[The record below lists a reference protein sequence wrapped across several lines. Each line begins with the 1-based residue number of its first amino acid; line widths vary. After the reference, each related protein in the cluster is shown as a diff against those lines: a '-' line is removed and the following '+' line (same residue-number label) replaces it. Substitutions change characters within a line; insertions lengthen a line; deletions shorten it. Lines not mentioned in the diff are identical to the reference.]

1 VFSVP
6 RAKDAIVAEELL
18 ETPNGNHRDWGGFLL
33 KSSNLAFAVL
43 LALSLSQGS
52 EAAAH
57 KATVSDPAVVRD
69 IPLTVSQI
77 VSRMEARNRER
88 ASALHKFQGVRIYQ
102 MDYHGFFGHH
112 EAEMT
117 VAVDAS
123 TDNREFTIVS
133 EKGSKFVLDH
143 VLKRLLQGEKEANND
158 DNRRRTALDTANY
171 DFSLAGYEDSP
182 AGTRYILTVIPK
194 TNNKYLYRGQI
205 WVDGRD
211 FAVCRIEARPAK
223 SPSFWIKKTEIN
235 HKYTKVGDFWL
246 PGENHS
252 ESWIR
257 FGGHAVLTIEY
268 KDYKIID
275 AAPVNSIGY
284 LQQTYKTKR
293 KG

>member
-1 VFSVP
+1 MG
-6 RAKDAIVAEELL
+6 I
-18 ETPNGNHRDWGGFLL
+18 TGIGGVLL
-33 KSSNLAFAVL
+33 KMSSVAFAVL

-69 IPLTVSQI
+69 PPLTVNQI

-88 ASALHKFQGVRIYQ
+88 ASALHEFQGIRIYQ
-102 MDYHGFFGHH
+102 MDYRGFFGHH
-112 EAEMT
+112 EAEMV

-123 TDNREFTIVS
+123 NDSRQFTIVS

-143 VLKRLLQGEKEANND
+143 VLKRLLKGEKEATND
-158 DNRRRTALDTANY
+158 ENRRRTALDTDNY
-171 DFSLAGYEDSP
+171 DFSLARYEDSA
-182 AGTRYILTVIPK
+182 AGARYILTVIPK
-194 TNNKYLYRGQI
+194 TNNKYLYRGKI

-223 SPSFWIKKTEIN
+223 NPSFWIKKTEID
-235 HKYTKVGDFWL
+235 HKYTKVGVFWL
-246 PGENHS
+246 PEENHS
-252 ESWIR
+252 ESSIR

-275 AAPVNSIGY
+275 AAPVNSTGY

>member
-1 VFSVP
+1 MKLSSV
-6 RAKDAIVAEELL
+6 
-18 ETPNGNHRDWGGFLL
+18 
-33 KSSNLAFAVL
+33 AFAVL
-43 LALSLSQGS
+43 LALSLSQRS

-57 KATVSDPAVVRD
+57 KATVIDPAVVRD
-69 IPLTVSQI
+69 TPLPVNQI
-77 VSRMEARNRER
+77 VGRMEARNRER
-88 ASALHKFQGVRIYQ
+88 ASALHEFHGTRTYQ

-123 TDNREFTIVS
+123 SDSREFTIVS

-158 DNRRRTALDTANY
+158 ENRPRTALDTENY
-171 DFSLAGYEDSP
+171 DFSLAGYEESP
-182 AGTRYILTVIPK
+182 AGARYILTVIPK
-194 TNNKYLYRGQI
+194 TKNKYLYRGKI
-205 WVDGRD
+205 WVDATD

-235 HKYTKVGDFWL
+235 HTYRKIGDFWL
-246 PGENHS
+246 PEGNHT

-257 FGGHAVLTIEY
+257 FGGNAVLTIEY

-275 AAPVNSIGY
+275 AAPVNSTGY